1 MNTKNVKIN
10 GESLYS
16 ILRQYYA
23 IFTLIHEVKACNG
36 NFTKWDR
43 ERCVDNTGKALNA
56 KIEIENLIL

>member
-16 ILRQYYA
+16 ILQQYYA
-23 IFTLIHEVKACNG
+23 MFTLIHEIKACNG
-36 NFTKWDR
+36 DFTKWDG
-43 ERCVDNTGKALNA
+43 ERNANTTKVLEA

>member
-23 IFTLIHEVKACNG
+23 IFTLIKEVKDCNG

-43 ERCVDNTGKALNA
+43 ERSADSTKALEA